1 MVACPDTELAD
12 CRARLLRAATEVF
25 AEEGYR
31 ASIDSIASRAGV
43 ARQTLYNHFESKAEL
58 FSEAVRDA
66 TATLLLTL
74 DGEGHTLRERLLR
87 FGIAYRS
94 GVLSSVG
101 LGFFRALV
109 SESARF
115 PELVANFYNTCSLQ
129 TARRLRTL
137 IEGAMRLGELRPA
150 DPEFATKMLLSMLVG
165 ADRIQYL
172 FSGETP
178 PETDPALV
186 GDIIDAYLRAFG
198 PEKR

>member
-1 MVACPDTELAD
+1 MVACADSDLAD
-12 CRARLLRAATEVF
+12 CRARLLRAATEIF
-25 AEEGYR
+25 AEAGYR
-31 ASIDSIASRAGV
+31 ASIDSIATRAGV

-74 DGEGHTLRERLLR
+74 DGESHTLRERLLR
-87 FGIAYRS
+87 FGIAYR
-94 GVLSSVG
+94 GAVLSTVG

-109 SESARF
+109 SESTRF

-129 TARRLRTL
+129 TARRLQAL
-137 IEGAMRLGELRPA
+137 VEAAMRAEEMRSA

-178 PETDPALV
+178 PETEPVLV
-186 GDIIDAYLRAFG
+186 GEIIDAYLRAFG
-198 PEKR
+198 PDTQ